1 MNSENK
7 LLRIKIKSDLI
18 KKNTEIIT
26 ERFEGEI
33 VGVTKGVCG
42 NVKIAEQMIEGGA
55 EIIGDSRVDNLKKL
69 SDSLDVDLMLL
80 RTPMCSNIS
89 DVVRYADISLNS
101 EFEVMKKLSKE
112 AVKQDK
118 VHRAIIMVDVGD
130 RREGIM
136 PQDFIPLLRK
146 VKDLEN
152 LEVIGIG
159 TNVGC
164 YGGVQPTFE
173 NTEILVKLA
182 EKANKEL
189 NFSLTTLS
197 GGSTITLKLMEE
209 DKLPQRINQLR
220 IGEGI
225 LLGTSI
231 SQDRDIPYLH
241 RNVFEIEAEIIEVKE
256 KPSVPEGEIGQDAF
270 GKKPEFKDRGIR
282 RRAIAAIGKQ
292 DTDTSNLTPKDD
304 GVEILGASSD
314 HMILDVEDMERD
326 IKIGD
331 TLSFLPTY
339 SGMLK
344 AFTSEYVD
352 KMYI

>member
-1 MNSENK
+1 M
-7 LLRIKIKSDLI
+7 
-18 KKNTEIIT
+18 
-26 ERFEGEI
+26 
-33 VGVTKGVCG
+33 TKGVCG